1 MLKIIITSLAG
12 FGIGYL
18 VSLLHI
24 EYKALTKGH
33 FRIFGTTYRAFIS
46 RNIRD
51 GAKGVPEVIEEAH
64 SNSLKP

>member
-1 MLKIIITSLAG
+1 M
-12 FGIGYL
+12 

-51 GAKGVPEVIEEAH
+51 GAKGVPEGSEEAH
-64 SNSLKP
+64 SNSLKR